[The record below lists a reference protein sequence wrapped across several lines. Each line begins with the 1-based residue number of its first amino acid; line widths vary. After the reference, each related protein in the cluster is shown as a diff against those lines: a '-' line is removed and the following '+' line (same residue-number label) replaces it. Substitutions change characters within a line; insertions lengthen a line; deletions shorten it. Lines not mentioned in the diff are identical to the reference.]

1 MIYKKIIK
9 LILSILINKSI
20 HLFNKY
26 NLGRYLLDQISKN
39 ISSSFITIN
48 HKNINI
54 HLYTPNTLN
63 YFRATTFF

>member
-1 MIYKKIIK
+1 MKKIIK
-9 LILSILINKSI
+9 LIFSILIKKFI

-26 NLGRYLLDQISKN
+26 NFGRYLLDQISKN

-48 HKNINI
+48 HNDINI
-54 HLYTPNTLN
+54 HLSTPNSLN